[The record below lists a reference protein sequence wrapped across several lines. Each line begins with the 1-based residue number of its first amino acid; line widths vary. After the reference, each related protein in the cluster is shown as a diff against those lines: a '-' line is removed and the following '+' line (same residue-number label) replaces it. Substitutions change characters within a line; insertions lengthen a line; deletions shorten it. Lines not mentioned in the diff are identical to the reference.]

1 MLFHLHWKL
10 EVCPDQLLTTHFV
23 TTHVPPPQISQ
34 VIFAIKIPFLN
45 ASLHFH
51 FPVFSPFLDILDKV
65 LCLSFY
71 DLPYLLAADTAF
83 FPPFTGSESI
93 SLSQCCPVHCLQGFV
108 SHSETLFYHTL
119 DLFVRIW
126 ILKLQYSQI
135 FILFFCYSVTY
146 FIFSTSCAEQ
156 RNCKMFI
163 IRLDFPVL

>member
-1 MLFHLHWKL
+1 MLKLKEVIKICLIHAIRGFQWATTTFILIKPSCNKEFVSVMLFHLHWKL

-93 SLSQCCPVHCLQGFV
+93 SLS
-108 SHSETLFYHTL
+108 
-119 DLFVRIW
+119 
-126 ILKLQYSQI
+126 
-135 FILFFCYSVTY
+135 
-146 FIFSTSCAEQ
+146 
-156 RNCKMFI
+156 
-163 IRLDFPVL
+163 